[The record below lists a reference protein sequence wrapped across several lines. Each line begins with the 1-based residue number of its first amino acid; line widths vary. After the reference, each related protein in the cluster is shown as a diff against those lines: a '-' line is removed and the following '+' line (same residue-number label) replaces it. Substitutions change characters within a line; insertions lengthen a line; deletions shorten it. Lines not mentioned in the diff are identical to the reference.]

1 MEETKLLLDVNE
13 KPTIGK
19 WIILAIQHVFAMFGA
34 TILVPILVNSSAGTE
49 VLTIPVA
56 LATSGIGTLI
66 YILCTKGRSP
76 VYLGSSFAFIAPLAA
91 AYLKGGISGAMTGI
105 MVVGLIYVIFATLI
119 HFIGKDWI
127 HKLLPHVVIGPM
139 IMIIGLGLAPNAI
152 SQIGLGTDTQIEWKG
167 VIVALITFL
176 TTAIVMV
183 RGKGFLK
190 IVPFL
195 IGIVVGYIASICL
208 GLVDFTPVA
217 EAAFF
222 SMPNFILPFV
232 NYAPNFSALLTIAPI
247 ALVTMAEHIGDHTAL
262 SSIIGKDLLKNPG
275 LDRTLLGDGIATFVA
290 GMLGGPANTT
300 YGENTS
306 VVGMTKVASVW
317 VIGLAAII
325 AICLAFL
332 GKFTALISTIPNPV
346 LGGVSLLL
354 YGFISVNGLK
364 VLIENHIDF
373 GKPKNIVV
381 ASTMLVLGLG
391 GAAISIVSG
400 DLSVTIS
407 GMSLAAIVGILL
419 NLLLPDEKVN
429 TEEPKQPE
437 ETKELTTKNS
447 EEKNEE
453 EIKNEEKNDNT
464 KVIAETI
471 SETKIEGKKMN
482 INVLDNPII
491 EHKLSI
497 IRNKKTGTKEFREI
511 ITEIAIFLCYEAMK
525 DAKLKEVEIETPLCK
540 TNARVLE
547 EDNYAFVPILRAG
560 TGMLDG
566 LLQVIPNAKIG
577 HIGLYRNEETLEPVK
592 YYYKMPK
599 DISNRE
605 VLILDPM
612 LATGG
617 SAADTIKCLKEDGV
631 KKIKFLSIISAPEG
645 IKKLNEEYPDVE
657 LYTAAIDEKL
667 NEHGY
672 ILPGLGDAGDRIFGT
687 K

>member
-232 NYAPNFSALLTIAPI
+232 NYTPNFSALLTIAPI

-332 GKFTALISTIPNPV
+332 GKFTAIISTIPNPV

-419 NLLLPDEKVN
+419 NLLLPDEKQAAEN
-429 TEEPKQPE
+429 
-437 ETKELTTKNS
+437 KEVAEAS
-447 EEKNEE
+447 NEV
-453 EIKNEEKNDNT
+453 KNEEKKEDS
-464 KVIAETI
+464 KVIAENI
-471 SETKIEGKKMN
+471 SEKKIEGKNMN

-497 IRNKKTGTKEFREI
+497 IRNKNTGTKEFREI

>member
-1 MEETKLLLDVNE
+1 
-13 KPTIGK
+13 
-19 WIILAIQHVFAMFGA
+19 
-34 TILVPILVNSSAGTE
+34 
-49 VLTIPVA
+49 
-56 LATSGIGTLI
+56 
-66 YILCTKGRSP
+66 
-76 VYLGSSFAFIAPLAA
+76 
-91 AYLKGGISGAMTGI
+91 
-105 MVVGLIYVIFATLI
+105 
-119 HFIGKDWI
+119 
-127 HKLLPHVVIGPM
+127 
-139 IMIIGLGLAPNAI
+139 MIIGLGLAPNAI

-232 NYAPNFSALLTIAPI
+232 NYTPNFSALLTIAPI

-332 GKFTALISTIPNPV
+332 GKFTAIISTIPNPV

-419 NLLLPDEKVN
+419 NLLLPDEKENN
-429 TEEPKQPE
+429 TEEKQTAE
-437 ETKELTTKNS
+437 NKEVAEAS
-447 EEKNEE
+447 NEV
-453 EIKNEEKNDNT
+453 KNEEKKEDS
-464 KVIAETI
+464 KVIAENI
-471 SETKIEGKKMN
+471 SEKKIEGKKMN

-497 IRNKKTGTKEFREI
+497 IRNKNTGTKEFREI

-525 DAKLKEVEIETPLCK
+525 DAKLEEIEIETPLCK
-540 TNARVLE
+540 TKAKVLK

-599 DISNRE
+599 DISKRE

-645 IKKLNEEYPDVE
+645 IKRLNEEYPDVE

>member
-76 VYLGSSFAFIAPLAA
+76 VYLGSSFAFIAPLTA

-167 VIVALITFL
+167 VIVAIITFL

-195 IGIVVGYIASICL
+195 IGIVVGYIAAICL

-262 SSIIGKDLLKNPG
+262 GSIVGKDLLKNPG

-354 YGFISVNGLK
+354 YGFIAVNGLK

-373 GKPKNIVV
+373 GKSKNIVV

-419 NLLLPDEKVN
+419 NLLLPDEKGKN
-429 TEEPKQPE
+429 TEEKQADE
-437 ETKELTTKNS
+437 NKEITEASNETKR
-447 EEKNEE
+447 EEKNE
-453 EIKNEEKNDNT
+453 DT
-464 KVIAETI
+464 KVIAENI
-471 SETKIEGKKMN
+471 SENKIEGKKMN

-497 IRNKKTGTKEFREI
+497 IRNKNTGTKEFREI
-511 ITEIAIFLCYEAMK
+511 ITEIAFFLCYEAMK
-525 DAKLKEVEIETPLCK
+525 DAKLEEVEIETPLCK
-540 TNARVLE
+540 TKAKVLK

-599 DISNRE
+599 DISKRE

-617 SAADTIKCLKEDGV
+617 SASDTIKCLKEDGV
-631 KKIKFLSIISAPEG
+631 KKIKFLSILAAPEG
-645 IKKLNEEYPDVE
+645 IERLNKEFPDVE